1 MDSKKKETIHT
12 TPGGQAPAD
21 LYDDG
26 NIPHED
32 LQNIIPDE
40 VPRRDGPG
48 GENGE

>member
-1 MDSKKKETIHT
+1 MDSKKKDTVHT
-12 TPGGQAPAD
+12 TPGGQAPAN

-32 LQNIIPDE
+32 PKNIIPDE